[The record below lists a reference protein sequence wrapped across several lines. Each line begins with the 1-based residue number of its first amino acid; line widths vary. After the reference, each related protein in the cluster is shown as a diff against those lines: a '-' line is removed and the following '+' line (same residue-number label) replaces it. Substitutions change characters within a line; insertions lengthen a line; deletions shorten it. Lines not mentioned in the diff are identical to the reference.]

1 VTSNSKQERQIKVV
15 FIVGFTRS
23 GSTLLEHLL
32 SIAPGTVAVGEMAY
46 LWEPEVRNDSYCGC
60 GIKWDCCPFWRRV
73 LAAQQSLDFEKER
86 SPDAPQFLQFFGD
99 LIRGRDNSNDFQYQ
113 RFLNQLESIYRA
125 ISDQTHG
132 SVIIDS
138 SKRPVF
144 GLAASRLPSA
154 SVTLIHLVRDSRG
167 CTFSWMKR
175 KARRELGEKAF
186 MPRLTAHRAALAWTG
201 KNLQADLLR
210 MQKCRHIFLRY
221 EDLVARPAF
230 EVNKILG
237 QIGLSSISPDQ
248 DGIFHPPVSHGIWG
262 NPDRWSSMHATKVT
276 EDKRWI
282 TGLSTRDFA
291 VTTLIS
297 APLLKRYGYRLSR
310 SR

>member
-1 VTSNSKQERQIKVV
+1 MI
-15 FIVGFTRS
+15 FIVGYTRS
-23 GSTLLEHLL
+23 GSTLLERLL

-46 LWEPEVRNDSYCGC
+46 LWEAEVRNNSYCGC
-60 GIKWDCCPFWRRV
+60 GTKLDCCPFWNKI
-73 LAAQQSLDFEKER
+73 LTAQQCSDFEEDR
-86 SPDAPQFLQFFGD
+86 SPDVPQFLRFFVD
-99 LIRGRDNSNDFQYQ
+99 LIRRRDSSNDPQYR
-113 RFLNQLESIYRA
+113 RFLNRLESIYRA

-138 SKRPVF
+138 SKGPIF
-144 GLAASRLPSA
+144 GLAVSRLPGA

-167 CTFSWMKR
+167 CAFSWMGR
-175 KARRELGEKAF
+175 KARSELGEKAF
-186 MPRLTAHRAALAWTG
+186 MRRLPAHRAALAWTG
-201 KNLQADLLR
+201 KNLQADILR
-210 MQKCRHIFLRY
+210 RQRCQHIFLRY
-221 EDLVARPAF
+221 EDLVAQPAF

-248 DGIFHPPVSHGIWG
+248 NGIFHPPVSHGIWG
-262 NPDRWSSMHATKVT
+262 NPDRWSSKHATKVT
-276 EDKRWI
+276 EDKRWL